1 MAASM
6 SEQNKNEI
14 ELVRNFDLNLID
26 KEFITN
32 PFPTCR
38 ALRNHSPLHQNADG
52 SLFLT
57 RYDDVM
63 TAYRHPA
70 MSSDKKVAFKK
81 NLAKAPFTLI
91 TQPALSSMILRTTLL
106 SGSFYHLASHRE
118 NFGAWS
124 LLSKKL
130 LMAYWTDWAT

>member
-1 MAASM
+1 M

-14 ELVRNFDLNLID
+14 GLVRNFDLNLID

-38 ALRNHSPLHQNADG
+38 ALRNHSPLHKNADG

-63 TAYRHPA
+63 AAYRHPA
-70 MSSDKKVAFKK
+70 MSSDKKEAFKK
-81 NLAKAPFTLI
+81 KFGESPLLHSSHN
-91 TQPALSSMILRTTLL
+91 QPYLQ
-106 SGSFYHLASHRE
+106 
-118 NFGAWS
+118 
-124 LLSKKL
+124 
-130 LMAYWTDWAT
+130 

>member
-63 TAYRHPA
+63 TAIDTR
-70 MSSDKKVAFKK
+70 
-81 NLAKAPFTLI
+81 
-91 TQPALSSMILRTTLL
+91 R
-106 SGSFYHLASHRE
+106 
-118 NFGAWS
+118 
-124 LLSKKL
+124 
-130 LMAYWTDWAT
+130 

>member
-6 SEQNKNEI
+6 SEQNKYEI

-70 MSSDKKVAFKK
+70 MSSDKKVAFKEK
-81 NLAKAPFTLI
+81 FGESPLYTHHTTSLI
-91 TQPALSSMILRTTLL
+91 
-106 SGSFYHLASHRE
+106 F
-118 NFGAWS
+118 
-124 LLSKKL
+124 
-130 LMAYWTDWAT
+130 